1 MTDIFHVKFTSL
13 TATNCVRNHHIE
25 VHLNGKTVQLAL
37 WDTAGQEEYEVAFTT
52 AVVFPIHV
60 ILIAFAIDTI
70 DSLENVTVKIY
81 IITGVLVERRS
92 AVHLWSYSPRILVG
106 CKADLRPPSDDPN
119 IDRYVSREQAERV
132 AQSIRARAYK
142 ECSALKMEGVDD
154 VFEAATRAG
163 ILMREGVSAGTHA
176 RRRTVF
182 LAIVTQMGEVLRHLL
197 ESGGRRRD
205 A

>member
-1 MTDIFHVKFTSL
+1 MRSICGPIVP
-13 TATNCVRNHHIE
+13 
-25 VHLNGKTVQLAL
+25 
-37 WDTAGQEEYEVAFTT
+37 
-52 AVVFPIHV
+52 VV
-60 ILIAFAIDTI
+60 
-70 DSLENVTVKIY
+70 
-81 IITGVLVERRS
+81 
-92 AVHLWSYSPRILVG
+92 LVG

-176 RRRTVF
+176 RRRNSVSGDRDAT
-182 LAIVTQMGEVLRHLL
+182 
-197 ESGGRRRD
+197 GGRCCVIC
-205 A
+205 